1 MNAVVKSTPEAASR
15 PLRVLHVGCGTA
27 PLPEFFD
34 GLGDVIETRLDAN
47 PDVKPDIVA
56 SMTDLGDIGPFDR
69 IYSSHC
75 LEHLNPDDVMKAL
88 GEFLRVLRPGGQA
101 LVFVPD
107 LEDIKPTF
115 ETVYEAPCGP
125 VTGHDMYYGHLGMSR
140 GNPYMRHLTGFVSDT
155 LRGAM
160 TQAGFR
166 GVEVRRVP
174 VHQLLGA
181 GAK

>member
-1 MNAVVKSTPEAASR
+1 MQETPEAAAK
-15 PLRVLHVGCGTA
+15 PLRVLHVGCGSA
-27 PLPEFFD
+27 PLPDFFAEI
-34 GLGDVIETRLDAN
+34 GDVIETRLDAN
-47 PDVKPDIVA
+47 PEVKPDIVA

-69 IYSSHC
+69 IFSSHC

-88 GEFLRVLRPGGQA
+88 GEFLRVLRPGGQV

-125 VTGHDMYYGHLGMSR
+125 VTGHDMFYGHLVMSR
-140 GNPYMRHLTGFVSDT
+140 TNPYMRHLTAFVSDT
-155 LRGAM
+155 LKGAL

-166 GVEVRRVP
+166 GVEVRRIP
-174 VHQLLGA
+174 VFQLLGA
-181 GAK
+181 AIK